1 MQIYLDNA
9 ATTPVAPEVIE
20 SMVSVLQEEFG
31 NPSSSHAYGRKAKAL
46 LENARRTIATTIH
59 CSPSEIIFTSGG
71 TEADNMA
78 LRCAVEQL
86 EVKRII
92 TSPIEHHAVLHTVEY
107 LQKQFDIE
115 VCYVRCDGNGNID
128 LAHLKELL
136 ASYSKTIVSLM
147 HANNEIG
154 TYLPIQ
160 EVSRLCRENNAL
172 FHSDTVQSIG
182 HVPLNIQEL
191 DIDFITCSAHK
202 MHGPKGVGFLY
213 VNKRNK
219 IQAFIH
225 GGAQERG
232 LRSGTENTASI
243 VGMSKAITLITENL
257 NEKIAK
263 VWSLKKS
270 MLEQLQ
276 LHIPTICF
284 NGETSLENSLYTIL
298 NCSFPSSKN
307 DGMLLFSLD
316 LKGIACSGGSA
327 CTSGANTGSHVLR
340 ALNLDTQRQSI
351 RFSFSHYTTQEE
363 IDFLVKT
370 LVELFNSK

>member
-20 SMVSVLQEEFG
+20 SMISVLQDDFG
-31 NPSSSHAYGRKAKAL
+31 NPSSSHGYGRKAKAL
-46 LENARRTIATTIH
+46 LENARRTIATTFH

-78 LRCAVEQL
+78 IRCAVEQL
-86 EVKRII
+86 AVKRII
-92 TSPIEHHAVLHTVEY
+92 TSPIEHHAVLHTVTY
-107 LQKQFDIE
+107 LQKQFDLE
-115 VCYVRCDGNGNID
+115 VCYVRCDTKGTID
-128 LAHLKELL
+128 LAHLTELL
-136 ASYSKTIVSLM
+136 ASDVKTIVSLM

-154 TYLPIQ
+154 TYLPLQ
-160 EVSRLCRENNAL
+160 EVSRLCRQHNTL

-182 HVPLNIQEL
+182 HIPLNIDEL

-219 IQAFIH
+219 IQAFIQ
-225 GGAQERG
+225 GGSQERG

-243 VGMSKAITLITENL
+243 VGMAKAISLITENL
-257 NEKIAK
+257 DQKIAK
-263 VWSLKKS
+263 VWGLKKS
-270 MLEQLQ
+270 MMDQLQ
-276 LHIPTICF
+276 VGIPTIRF
-284 NGETSLENSLYTIL
+284 NGETSLEKSLYTVL

-340 ALNLDTQRQSI
+340 AIESDSTRQSI

-363 IDFLVKT
+363 IDTVSSL
-370 LVELFNSK
+370 LIHLFQN

>member
-20 SMVSVLQEEFG
+20 SMISVLQDDFG
-31 NPSSSHAYGRKAKAL
+31 NPSSSHGYGRKAKAL
-46 LENARRTIATTIH
+46 LENARRTIASTLY

-78 LRCAVEQL
+78 IRCAVEQL
-86 EVKRII
+86 AVKRII
-92 TSPIEHHAVLHTVEY
+92 TSPIEHHAVLHTVTY
-107 LQKQFDIE
+107 LQKQFDLE
-115 VCYVRCDGNGNID
+115 VCYVRCDTKGTID
-128 LAHLKELL
+128 LAHLTELL
-136 ASYSKTIVSLM
+136 ASDVKTIVSLM

-154 TYLPIQ
+154 TYLPLL
-160 EVSRLCRENNAL
+160 EVSRLCRQHNTL

-182 HVPLNIQEL
+182 HISLNIDEL

-219 IQAFIH
+219 IQAFIQ

-243 VGMSKAITLITENL
+243 VGMAKAISLITENL
-257 NEKIAK
+257 DQKIAE
-263 VWSLKKS
+263 VWGLKKS
-270 MLEQLQ
+270 MMDQLQ
-276 LHIPTICF
+276 VGIPSIRF
-284 NGETSLENSLYTIL
+284 NGETSLEKSLYTIL

-316 LKGIACSGGSA
+316 LKGVACSGGSA

-340 ALNLDTQRQSI
+340 AINSDSKRQSI

-363 IDFLVKT
+363 IDTVSTILIH
-370 LVELFNSK
+370 LFQN

>member
-9 ATTPVAPEVIE
+9 ATTPLATEVIDR
-20 SMVSVLQEEFG
+20 MISVLSEDFG
-31 NPSSSHAYGRKAKAL
+31 NPSSSHGYGRKAKAL
-46 LENARRTIATTIH
+46 LENARRSIATTIH

-86 EVKRII
+86 EVRRII
-92 TSPIEHHAVLHTVEY
+92 TSQMEHHAVLHTVEY
-107 LQKQFDIE
+107 LQKLFHLE
-115 VCYVRCDGNGNID
+115 VCYVRCDSKGVVD
-128 LAHLKELL
+128 LNHLNELL
-136 ASYSKTIVSLM
+136 DSELKTIVSLM

-154 TYLPIQ
+154 TYLPLD
-160 EVSRLCRENNAL
+160 EVSRICRKHDAL

-182 HVPLNIQEL
+182 HVSFNLQQL

-219 IQAFIH
+219 INAFIQ

-232 LRSGTENTASI
+232 LRSGTENIAGI
-243 VGMSKAITLITENL
+243 VGMSESLSLITKDL
-257 NEKIAK
+257 NDKITK
-263 VWSLKKS
+263 VWELKKS
-270 MLEQLQ
+270 MMDQLKFQ
-276 LHIPTICF
+276 IPSICF

-340 ALNLDTQRQSI
+340 ALKLDPTRQSI
-351 RFSFSHYTTQEE
+351 RFSFSHYTTQAEV
-363 IDFLVKT
+363 DFTVQVIT
-370 LVELFNSK
+370 ELFSN